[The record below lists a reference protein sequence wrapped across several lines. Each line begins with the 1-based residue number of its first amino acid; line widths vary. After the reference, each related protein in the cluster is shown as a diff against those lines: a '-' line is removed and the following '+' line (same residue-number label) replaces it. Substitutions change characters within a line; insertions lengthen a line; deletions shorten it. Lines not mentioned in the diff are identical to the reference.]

1 MRYYHILVLGLF
13 TLFTSCRMYEDMP
26 SGDNYVSTAI
36 AKDTQSLRQLLR
48 SSEHGWM
55 LTLVPGTGQYGG
67 LNLSLKF
74 TSDNEV
80 TTSPKSRRLLLPP
93 ATTSLRMVGYA

>member
-1 MRYYHILVLGLF
+1 MRYYHILALGLF
-13 TLFTSCRMYEDMP
+13 SLFSSCRMYEDMP
-26 SGDNYVSTAI
+26 CGDQYASTAI
-36 AKDTQSLRQLLR
+36 TKNTQELRDLLR
-48 SSEHGWM
+48 SSEHGWL

-80 TTSPKSRRLLLPP
+80 SISSHIELPLLSEWRD
-93 ATTSLRMVGYA
+93 SLDLRHVQ